1 MRGAREL
8 RELGLHEAHVERNPP
23 SIRRLEGPE
32 LDGVDRGLYGEDAP
46 GGEGLPLPVVLHLH
60 GILHVVGDVVHPAEH
75 VADRIHERLAG
86 DVVGPLQAGETSR
99 TDADPVALPG
109 YDGTVGDPSHFARID
124 AGDRPLLAGLGR
136 SLGEVHELLE
146 LRVPGK
152 ILVVDFKCH
161 GCLLLKS

>member
-32 LDGVDRGLYGEDAP
+32 LDGVDRSLYGEDAP

-60 GILHVVGDVVHPAEH
+60 GVLHVVGDVVHPAEH

-86 DVVGPLQAGETSR
+86 DVVGPLQAGEAPH
-99 TDADPVALPG
+99 TDADPVAGSGL
-109 YDGTVGDPSHFARID
+109 DGAVDDSTQFARIGFFEASD
-124 AGDRPLLAGLGR
+124 GFVLACRMLR
-136 SLGEVHELLE
+136 LRELHELVKR
-146 LRVPGK
+146 RV
-152 ILVVDFKCH
+152 VSDDFQ
-161 GCLLLKS
+161 